1 MRKRNLSPMEP
12 EVGEWVRWSI
22 SIAVTLLVLILQILV
37 G

>member
-12 EVGEWVRWSI
+12 EVGEWVRWGI
-22 SIAVTLLVLILQILV
+22 VVAVTVLGSILQILI